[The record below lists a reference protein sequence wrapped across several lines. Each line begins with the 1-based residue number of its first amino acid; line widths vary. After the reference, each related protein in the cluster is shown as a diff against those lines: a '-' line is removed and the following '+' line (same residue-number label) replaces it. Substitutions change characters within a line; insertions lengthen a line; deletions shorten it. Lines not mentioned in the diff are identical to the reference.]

1 MVGSMNIYK
10 YLNINVGTV
19 LKIQEMLKFVSDHLK
34 TREMCKHVVKKLPSL
49 SKYVSVHYRTQ
60 AMLIE
65 NCGTLRYV
73 PDCYKNKKI
82 CKKTIDNYPYA
93 LEFVLESYKTKK
105 MCDKAVDTYPSTI

>member
-1 MVGSMNIYK
+1 MYKHNIRK
-10 YLNINVGTV
+10 SEAINLLEKFV
-19 LKIQEMLKFVSDHLK
+19 LKDCGYIQKYCLKLK
-34 TREMCKHVVKKLPSL
+34 SIQDEFFIFF
-49 SKYVSVHYRTQ
+49 VSVHYRTQ